1 MTRKTSNEQPN
12 VRLQN
17 LRDFTVQ
24 IRRTEDDAS
33 ADPGALADSTGHHIW
48 ASNDRPFGRGCA
60 WSNADRSG
68 NGNPGRLCPQAQA
81 RRLIEKTSPLTERQ
95 VLHLG

>member
-1 MTRKTSNEQPN
+1 MSNEQPN

-24 IRRTEDDAS
+24 IRRTEDDAT
-33 ADPGALADSTGHHIW
+33 ADPGALADSTGHHIC
-48 ASNDRPFGRGCA
+48 ASDDRSFGRGCA
-60 WSNADRSG
+60 WSNAGRSG
-68 NGNPGRLCPQAQA
+68 NGNPGRLCPQPQA
-81 RRLIEKTSPLTERQ
+81 RTLIEEMSPFRERR